1 MFPIVLTFHHI
12 LPPHCKVEWVCR
24 DRFYCK
30 YFLGFPAFPADV
42 IPLWWYPAAVAT
54 SRLMP
59 KQTPRCFCEALGSSG
74 ASEWSQAVGQ
84 EKVGIWSKE
93 FVTLIWAG
101 HSSISRTTQEPDI
114 AVQWDNTAW
123 RAFKVQM
130 LSFCDD
136 FILLDRFQSQLKASY
151 FLRNVTQHKVCTIL
165 HLERLNV
172 RGDSHH
178 RCVPVR
184 LVIIMT
190 SYINQLLCS
199 V

>member
-1 MFPIVLTFHHI
+1 MLFPIVLTYPCKFFHHI
-12 LPPHCKVEWVCR
+12 LPPCCKVEWVCR

-30 YFLGFPAFPADV
+30 YFLGFPAFLAADV

-130 LSFCDD
+130 LSFCND
-136 FILLDRFQSQLKASY
+136 FILLDTFQRQLKAPY
-151 FLRNVTQHKVCTIL
+151 FLGNVTQQKVWTVL

-172 RGDSHH
+172 WGDSHR

-184 LVIIMT
+184 LVII
-190 SYINQLLCS
+190 
-199 V
+199 

>member
-1 MFPIVLTFHHI
+1 MLFPIVLTYPWKYFHHI
-12 LPPHCKVEWVCR
+12 LPPYCKVEWVTRLDYRCVVT
-24 DRFYCK
+24 DFTVNI
-30 YFLGFPAFPADV
+30 FLASPAFPADV

-101 HSSISRTTQEPDI
+101 HSSISRTTQEPDT

-130 LSFCDD
+130 LS

-151 FLRNVTQHKVCTIL
+151 FLRNVTQYKVWTIL

-172 RGDSHH
+172 WGDSHR

-184 LVIIMT
+184 LVII
-190 SYINQLLCS
+190 
-199 V
+199 

>member
-1 MFPIVLTFHHI
+1 MSVSWQI
-12 LPPHCKVEWVCR
+12 
-24 DRFYCK
+24 YCK

-42 IPLWWYPAAVAT
+42 IPLWWYPAAAVAT

-101 HSSISRTTQEPDI
+101 HSSISRTTQEPDT
-114 AVQWDNTAW
+114 AVQWDSTAW
-123 RAFKVQM
+123 IAFKVQM
-130 LSFCDD
+130 FFLWWFY
-136 FILLDRFQSQLKASY
+136 LLDTFQRQLKASY
-151 FLRNVTQHKVCTIL
+151 FLGNVTQHKVWTVL

-172 RGDSHH
+172 GGDSH
-178 RCVPVR
+178 RR
-184 LVIIMT
+184 LVIMT
-190 SYINQLLCS
+190 SNINQLLVSCS
-199 V
+199 VYN